1 MRVKRKEGVGGKID
15 RREMSFPWTK
25 SMNRGTRVFFFFFF
39 FFSLLFLKRRIRREF
54 DSFPFPRSL
63 SNFLVE
69 NITGLSSDISWTKG
83 DAEIRRRSREHPS
96 LSLLRHHR
104 RLLHTPLFPRIFLSL
119 SLFLP
124 PAHPHPSIHQRTS
137 TSPASSSLSL
147 GATDR
152 GCLRGAPGPRGWF
165 FPSCDGGVESAVE
178 YA

>member
-104 RLLHTPLFPRIFLSL
+104 RLLHTPLFPRISLSL
-119 SLFLP
+119 SFSPRPIPIHPSTSAPAHRQPRLLFL
-124 PAHPHPSIHQRTS
+124 SERRI
-137 TSPASSSLSL
+137 
-147 GATDR
+147 GA
-152 GCLRGAPGPRGWF
+152 A
-165 FPSCDGGVESAVE
+165 
-178 YA
+178 